1 MNKIVKKEILAQ
13 GIKLLEVEA
22 PQISKKTQP
31 GQFLVLRIDE
41 KGERMPLTIF
51 DADFTK
57 GTVKIIFQEVGKTT
71 VQLGQLKVGDH
82 ILNLM
87 GPLGNPSN
95 IKNYGH
101 VIIIGGGVGIALAYP
116 ITKALKRAGNKI
128 TSILG
133 ARTEAL
139 LILEDKMRDL
149 SDKLYV
155 TTDDGSK
162 GHHGFVTDILKELI
176 EKEKID
182 LVHAVGP
189 TVMMRAVARVTK
201 PNRIKTIV
209 SLNPIM
215 LDGTGMCGGCRVT
228 IGGKTKFCC
237 VDGPEFDAHLVDF
250 NQLMTRLSMY
260 LDEEKV
266 ALQVLK
272 KKGVNGV

>member
-22 PQISKKTQP
+22 PQISKKAQP
-31 GQFLVLRIDE
+31 GQFLVLRIDD

-51 DADFTK
+51 DSDLVK

-71 VQLGQLKVGDH
+71 VQLGQLKEGDY
-82 ILNLM
+82 ILNIM
-87 GPLGNPSN
+87 GPLGKPSN
-95 IKNYGH
+95 IEYYGH
-101 VIIIGGGVGIALAYP
+101 VIIIGGGLGTALAYP
-116 ITKALKRAGNKI
+116 VTKALKRAGNELTAI
-128 TSILG
+128 IG

-139 LILEDKMRDL
+139 LILEDEMRDL
-149 SDKLYV
+149 SDRLYV

-176 EKEKID
+176 DKKEKID

-189 TVMMRAVARVTK
+189 TVMMRAVTKITK
-201 PNRIKTIV
+201 PTRIKTIV

-228 IGGKTKFCC
+228 VGGKSKFCC

-266 ALQVLK
+266 ALQYLRK
-272 KKGVNGV
+272 KKV

>member
-1 MNKIVKKEILAQ
+1 MNKIVKKKVLAQ

-22 PQISKKTQP
+22 SPISKKAQP
-31 GQFLVLRIDE
+31 GQFLVLRIDD

-51 DADFTK
+51 DSDPVK
-57 GTVKIIFQEVGKTT
+57 ETVKIIFQETGKTT
-71 VQLGQLKVGDH
+71 VQLGQLKEGEH

-87 GPLGNPSN
+87 GPLGNPSK

-128 TSILG
+128 TTIIG
-133 ARTEAL
+133 ARTESL
-139 LILEDKMRDL
+139 LILEDMMRDL

-176 EKEKID
+176 EKRKKID

-201 PNRIKTIV
+201 PSRIKTIV

-250 NQLMTRLSMY
+250 NQLITRLSMY
-260 LDEEKV
+260 LDEEKL
-266 ALQVLK
+266 ALHHFK
-272 KKGVNGV
+272 KEKV